1 MVSGGDDMNEPV
13 LYLGDCLSVLP
24 SLPPG
29 SVDLMLCDPPYGCT
43 ARNRWDAVIPFEP
56 MWRALLP
63 LVKPSAPMI
72 FFGSGRFTAE
82 LILSRPKLYRY
93 SLVWQKTT
101 PTGFLNANRMPLR
114 SHEDIVIFYQKP
126 PVYHPQKTQG
136 HERKVS
142 SAQHKRGCKQSTD
155 YGEYGLHSYDSTER
169 FPTSVLTFATDKQKE
184 ALHPT
189 QKPVALLEWLIRSY
203 TNEGD
208 TVLDLCMGSGSTGV
222 AALRTGRHFIGIE
235 KDPDYYHIAAQ
246 RLGSA
251 EGGIA

>member
-1 MVSGGDDMNEPV
+1 MNEPV

-24 SLPPG
+24 SLPQG
-29 SVDLMLCDPPYGCT
+29 SVDLVLCDPPYGCT

-56 MWRALLP
+56 MWQALLP

-93 SLVWQKTT
+93 SLVWRKTT

-142 SAQHKRGCKQSTD
+142 SA
-155 YGEYGLHSYDSTER
+155 
-169 FPTSVLTFATDKQKE
+169 
-184 ALHPT
+184 
-189 QKPVALLEWLIRSY
+189 
-203 TNEGD
+203 
-208 TVLDLCMGSGSTGV
+208 
-222 AALRTGRHFIGIE
+222 
-235 KDPDYYHIAAQ
+235 
-246 RLGSA
+246 
-251 EGGIA
+251 

>member
-1 MVSGGDDMNEPV
+1 MSCEPS
-13 LYLGDCLSVLP
+13 LFLGDCLSILP
-24 SLPPG
+24 TLPKQ
-29 SVDLMLCDPPYGCT
+29 SVDLVLCDPPYGCT
-43 ARNRWDAVIPFEP
+43 ARNRWDAIIPFQD
-56 MWRALLP
+56 MWQALLP
-63 LVKPSAPMI
+63 VVKPAAPII

-82 LILSRPKLYRY
+82 LILSSPKLYRY

-114 SHEDIVIFYQKP
+114 AHEDIVVFYQKP

-142 SAQHKRGCKQSTD
+142 SAQHKRNSKQTTD

-203 TNEGD
+203 SNEGN
-208 TVLDLCMGSGSTGV
+208 TVLDFCMGSGSTGV
-222 AALRTGRHFIGIE
+222 AAQNTGRAFVGIE
-235 KDPDYYHIAAQ
+235 KDPGYFQIAAQ
-246 RLGSA
+246 RLGA
-251 EGGIA
+251 VKGGAA